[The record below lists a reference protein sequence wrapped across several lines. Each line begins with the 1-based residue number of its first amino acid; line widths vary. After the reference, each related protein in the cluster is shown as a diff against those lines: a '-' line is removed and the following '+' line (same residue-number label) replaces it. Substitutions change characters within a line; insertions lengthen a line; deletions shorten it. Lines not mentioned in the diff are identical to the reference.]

1 MFWQTS
7 RRKLVLD
14 RPIVMGI
21 VNVTPDSFSD
31 GGRFDSFDSAVKRA
45 EEMIVEGAD
54 IIDVGGE
61 STRPGSERV
70 SVQDEIDRVVPV
82 IEGVVKRFDVPVSI
96 DTSKSK
102 VAEVAVAAG
111 AEVIN
116 DISGLR
122 FDKRIAEIA
131 AKNNS
136 GLVLMHSRGEFETM
150 HSQAAAADI
159 FTDVA
164 ADFRRSIAV
173 AKASGIKDEQILLD
187 VGIGFGKT
195 QEQNVELIANLDR
208 LIAEFPDH
216 PLLVGASRKSF
227 IGKLLGV
234 PIASD
239 RLNGSLAAAAI
250 AAWNGAKVLRVHD
263 VRETVEVLKMVSA
276 FSSKRI

>member
-1 MFWQTS
+1 
-7 RRKLVLD
+7 
-14 RPIVMGI
+14 MGI

-239 RLNGSLAAAAI
+239 RLHGSLAAAAI